1 MAYPEMQSGEGDFV
15 STIHQLGDLNFFG
28 ALEMGMINS
37 TKERAVVFKAAR
49 ERNLKLAVGAQPLIL
64 GQNLNLNAD
73 DLTSTLRGQK

>member
-37 TKERAVVFKAAR
+37 AR
-49 ERNLKLAVGAQPLIL
+49 ERAAVFQA
-64 GQNLNLNAD
+64 
-73 DLTSTLRGQK
+73 TR